1 MLLTYRELQ
10 NYKHMKKNI
19 LVVEDERSMQM
30 LLENFLSQSFSVVVM
45 GHGKEAFDWLQSGQ
59 IPALI
64 IADINMPEMDGYEFV
79 KSLKTSGYFRDIPI
93 IMLSGTDSSTER
105 VKFLRLG
112 ARDYL
117 VKPFN
122 PEELMLR
129 VELLLKDATV

>member
-1 MLLTYRELQ
+1 
-10 NYKHMKKNI
+10 MKKNI

-30 LLENFLSQSFSVVVM
+30 LLENFLSQSFNVVVM
-45 GHGKEAFDWLQSGQ
+45 GNGKEAFDWLQSGQ

-129 VELLLKDATV
+129 VELSLKDATV

>member
-1 MLLTYRELQ
+1 
-10 NYKHMKKNI
+10 
-19 LVVEDERSMQM
+19 M
-30 LLENFLSQSFSVVVM
+30 LLENFLSQSFNVVVM
-45 GHGKEAFDWLQSGQ
+45 GNGKEAFDWLQSGQ

-93 IMLSGTDSSTER
+93 IMLSGNDSSTER

>member
-1 MLLTYRELQ
+1 
-10 NYKHMKKNI
+10 MKKNI

-30 LLENFLSQSFSVVVM
+30 LLENFLSQSFNVVVM
-45 GHGKEAFDWLQSGQ
+45 GNGKEAFDWLQSGQ

-93 IMLSGTDSSTER
+93 IMLSGNDSSTER

>member
-1 MLLTYRELQ
+1 
-10 NYKHMKKNI
+10 MKKNI
-19 LVVEDERSMQM
+19 LVVDDERSMQM
-30 LLENFLSQSFSVVVM
+30 LLENFLSQSFNVVVM
-45 GHGKEAFDWLQSGQ
+45 GNGKEAFDWLQSGQ

-64 IADINMPEMDGYEFV
+64 IADINMPEMDGHEFV
-79 KSLKTSGYFRDIPI
+79 KSLKTSGYFKDIPI

-129 VELLLKDATV
+129 IELSLKDATV